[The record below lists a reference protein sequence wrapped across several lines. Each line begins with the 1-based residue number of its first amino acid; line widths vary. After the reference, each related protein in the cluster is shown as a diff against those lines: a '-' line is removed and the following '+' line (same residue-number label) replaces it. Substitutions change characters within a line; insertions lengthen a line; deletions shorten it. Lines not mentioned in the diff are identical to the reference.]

1 MPASDVKSA
10 LDEVEIALRKAERP
24 TKAVVIRTLS
34 GLGLCSPAS
43 TGTEKTLLK
52 AVEKHGISIPEKFA
66 ALMGV
71 EAGKPTPASRTEPA
85 AEETLEDN
93 APASRPPTVP
103 SQVRTVTRAPGVI
116 PSFAM
121 LGGVSAVAVRGQ
133 NGTAFMT
140 DGEQRQIGGYDESDL
155 RLNFNLIEFNVS

>member
-1 MPASDVKSA
+1 MPAGDVKSA
-10 LDEVEIALRKAERP
+10 LDDVEIALRQAPRP
-24 TKAVVIRTLS
+24 TKAIVIRVLS
-34 GLGLCSPAS
+34 DLGLCSPAS

-71 EAGKPTPASRTEPA
+71 PAGKSSPAPQTGA
-85 AEETLEDN
+85 AAETLEDS
-93 APASRPPTVP
+93 APATRPPTVP
-103 SQVRTVTRAPGVI
+103 SQVRTVTRPAGVI

-140 DGEQRQIGGYDESDL
+140 DGEQRQIGGFDESDL
-155 RLNFNLIEFNVS
+155 RLNFNLIEFSVS